1 MVPVLEISI
10 QLNVFFFLP
19 LKLINV
25 SVNNNSNQTKIIMWH
40 LLLTTVSNPIFA
52 PSNVGSNPMYAVQ
65 IFFAGY
71 VLIVN
76 KVSIHKPKITKN
88 YRGISCMH
96 VIEVCRCV
104 FQTNPVKNVFLH
116 AILWATSTKS
126 LSNTSL
132 QRFSTLLNFK

>member
-1 MVPVLEISI
+1 MS
-10 QLNVFFFLP
+10 FFLP

-52 PSNVGSNPMYAVQ
+52 PSNVGSKPMYAVQ

-104 FQTNPVKNVFLH
+104 FQTNPVKNVFFCTPSYELH
-116 AILWATSTKS
+116 LLKVYLIPHSNACPHFHTS
-126 LSNTSL
+126 N
-132 QRFSTLLNFK
+132 